1 MDLQHLPRL
10 LTVEEAAT
18 FLRLTADEVSQ
29 AIGDGDLT
37 VVRLDEAV
45 FVDTDALLEELGIDT
60 VPCGSGYLREV
71 TQ

>member
-18 FLRLTADEVSQ
+18 FLRLTTDEVIQ
-29 AIGDGDLT
+29 AIAGGELT

-45 FVDTDALLEELGIDT
+45 FVDTDVLLEELGVDAAF
-60 VPCGSGYLREV
+60 CGSGYLREV
-71 TQ
+71 MK